1 MTLHAN
7 RGLLAAALALA
18 LAGSLGACGE
28 TASTGS
34 FQGESHAVA
43 QAIADLQSNVAAR
56 EQKKL
61 CQNNLAAAVAARLA
75 RAGGSC
81 QAALKNQLLQIDATG
96 LTIRSI
102 AVTGKTATARVKS
115 TYSGRTRESTLTL
128 VKEGGR
134 WRISGVSSTGH

>member
-1 MTLHAN
+1 MRPHAN
-7 RGLLAAALALA
+7 RGLLGAAAATLLVAA
-18 LAGSLGACGE
+18 AAGCGE

-43 QAIADLQSNVAAR
+43 QAIADFQSNVTAR

-61 CQNNLAAAVAARLA
+61 CQNDLAAAVTARLT
-75 RAGGSC
+75 RGGGSC

-102 AVTGKTATARVKS
+102 AVNGNTATARVKS
-115 TYSGRTRESTLTL
+115 TYSGKTRESTLTL

-134 WRISGVSSTGH
+134 WKIAGVGG